1 MSTVT
6 ATRTVQDVLTYVKKQ
21 FGDFSGVQVTDT
33 DIYSWINAAQIEIF
47 NRNQPVKRV
56 STANLVAGQYKYTF
70 PADILKVERLRIS
83 GVTVKYMSFQEA
95 DEYIN
100 QTDPLNVSSASPQ
113 VWYEYGGQF
122 MFWPV
127 PDASIVGGIEIFNVP
142 APTVVNAPANVLSV
156 PDVYYNRLLEEVLR
170 HAYEMDENFEAAQVK
185 SAQFTEGLDLQSLTS
200 SQDISTYPR
209 ITVLEEDM

>member
-1 MSTVT
+1 MSSVT
-6 ATRTVQDVLTYVKKQ
+6 ITHTVQHVLTYVKKQ

-33 DIYSWINAAQIEIF
+33 DIYAWIDAAQLEIF
-47 NRNQPVKRV
+47 SRNQPVKRI
-56 STANLVAGQYKYTF
+56 STSDVVAGQYKYTF
-70 PADILKVERLRIS
+70 PDNILKVERIRIN
-83 GVTVKYMSFQEA
+83 GITIDYMSFQEA

-100 QTDPLNVSSASPQ
+100 TTDPNNTSSSTPQ

-127 PDASIVGGIEIFNVP
+127 PDTSIVGGIEIFNVP
-142 APTVVNAPANVLSV
+142 APAAVTAPSNLLSV

-185 SAQFTEGLDLQSLTS
+185 GSQFSEGLNLQSLQS
-200 SQDISTYPR
+200 SQDITTYPR
-209 ITVLEEDM
+209 ITVLEDDM